1 MPQLHIRLSDGT
13 TLVQEL
19 EGIVSVGRHP
29 DNTLALEEAS
39 ISSFHAKFD
48 NGKDGIF
55 LTDLFSSNGS
65 FVNGARIMTQ
75 KLEHGDQVRLGK
87 VECVFSMADGS

>member
-13 TLVQEL
+13 ALVQEL
-19 EGIVSVGRHP
+19 QDIVTVGRHP
-29 DNTLALEEAS
+29 DNILVLDEAS
-39 ISSFHAKFD
+39 ISGFHAKFD
-48 NGKDGIF
+48 SGKDGIF

-87 VECVFSMADGS
+87 VECVFSMEG